1 MMNKAKG
8 KKMKLLKITDE
19 ILNYK
24 FIPVPNKLLHTKEY
38 FKISANA
45 KLIYILFI
53 ERLGLSKHNKF
64 CNDKEEIYIVY
75 CQKKLCEILNKTD
88 KTIKKAIDEL
98 IENKLIYKEKSGI
111 GKVDKY
117 YIYDIF
123 QNGKQGKITNDIRKF
138 F

>member
-1 MMNKAKG
+1 MMIKAKG

-19 ILNYK
+19 ILNYQ
-24 FIPVPNKLLHTKEY
+24 FIPVPNKLLHNQEY
-38 FKISANA
+38 FKISSNA

-53 ERLGLSKHNKF
+53 ERLGLSKQNKF
-64 CNDKEEIYIVY
+64 CNNNEEIYIVY

-98 IENKLIYKEKSGI
+98 IKNKLIYKEKTGI

-123 QNGKQGKITNDIRKF
+123 QKNTHGKNTNDNRKSF
-138 F
+138 

>member
-1 MMNKAKG
+1 
-8 KKMKLLKITDE
+8 MKLLKITDE
-19 ILNYK
+19 ILNYQ
-24 FIPVPNKLLHTKEY
+24 FIPVPNKLLHNQEY

-53 ERLGLSKHNKF
+53 ERLGLSKQNKF
-64 CNDKEEIYIVY
+64 CNNNEEIYIVY

-98 IENKLIYKEKSGI
+98 IENKLIYKEKTGI

-123 QNGKQGKITNDIRKF
+123 QKNTHGKNTNNNRKCF
-138 F
+138 

>member
-1 MMNKAKG
+1 
-8 KKMKLLKITDE
+8 MKLLKITDE
-19 ILNYK
+19 ILNYQ
-24 FIPVPNKLLHTKEY
+24 FIPVPNKLLHSQEY
-38 FKISANA
+38 FKISTNA

-53 ERLGLSKHNKF
+53 ERLGLSKQNKF
-64 CNDKEEIYIVY
+64 CNNKEEIYIVY

-98 IENKLIYKEKSGI
+98 IKNNLIYKEKTGI

-123 QNGKQGKITNDIRKF
+123 QKNTHGKNTNDNRKCF
-138 F
+138 

>member
-1 MMNKAKG
+1 
-8 KKMKLLKITDE
+8 MKLLKITDE
-19 ILNYK
+19 ILNYQ
-24 FIPVPNKLLHTKEY
+24 FIPVPNKLLHNQEY

-53 ERLGLSKHNKF
+53 ERLGLSKQNKF
-64 CNDKEEIYIVY
+64 CNNNEEIYIVY

-98 IENKLIYKEKSGI
+98 IKNKLIYKEKTGI

-123 QNGKQGKITNDIRKF
+123 QKNTHGKNTNNNRKSF
-138 F
+138 

>member
-1 MMNKAKG
+1 MN
-8 KKMKLLKITDE
+8 
-19 ILNYK
+19 YQ
-24 FIPVPNKLLHTKEY
+24 FIPIPNKLLHTKEY

-123 QNGKQGKITNDIRKF
+123 QNGKQGKNY
-138 F
+138 

>member
-1 MMNKAKG
+1 
-8 KKMKLLKITDE
+8 MKLLKITDE
-19 ILNYK
+19 ILNYQ
-24 FIPVPNKLLHTKEY
+24 FIPVPNKLLHKQEY

-53 ERLGLSKHNKF
+53 ERLGLSKQNKF
-64 CNDKEEIYIVY
+64 CNNKEEIYIVY

-98 IENKLIYKEKSGI
+98 IKNKLIYKEKTRI
-111 GKVDKY
+111 GKVDKH

-123 QNGKQGKITNDIRKF
+123 QKNTQGKNTNDNRKSF
-138 F
+138 